1 MYVTRRAVSFGV
13 MASVLTACSSNLIGG
28 FSTASSADYQTV
40 ANPGFNAFVIKFKA
54 KAAQSGIS
62 NATLTSAFS
71 GAGYMPEVIAH
82 DRNQTEFRRSLEEYI
97 AIAASDERVA
107 KGRANYAR
115 YYDILTE
122 IEARYGVD
130 AHVIVAIWGVETMY
144 GERRG
149 DVPVIPA
156 LSTLAYDG
164 RRSAFFQS
172 QLLAALKILQNGD
185 IRPGQ
190 MTGSWAGA
198 MGHTQF
204 IPTTYRAY
212 AVDFNGDG
220 RRDIW
225 SDDPTDALA
234 STANYLARS
243 GWKKGQAWGGE
254 EGSPGAASGDRRIQP
269 HAGGPVFVVG
279 SNFDVIKRYNNA
291 TSYAIGVGHLAD
303 RIAGAGPIEGSFPP
317 DRYGFTADQRKALQR
332 RLNQAGYDAGSADG
346 VFGDRTRAAI
356 AAYQKDN
363 GLPVTGEPS
372 KALLDRLG

>member
-1 MYVTRRAVSFGV
+1 
-13 MASVLTACSSNLIGG
+13 MASVLSACSSNLIGG
-28 FSTASSADYQTV
+28 FSATRGSKFQTV
-40 ANPGFNAFVIKFKA
+40 ASPGFDAFIVKFKA
-54 KAAQSGIS
+54 QAAASGIS
-62 NATLTSAFS
+62 DATLAAAFS
-71 GAGYMPEVIAH
+71 GVGYMPDVVDH
-82 DRNQTEFRRSLEEYI
+82 DRNQTEFRRSLEDYI

-115 YYDILTE
+115 YGDVLSQ

-149 DVPVIPA
+149 EVPVIAA
-156 LSTLAYDG
+156 LSTLSYDG
-164 RRSAFFQS
+164 RRGAFFQS
-172 QLLAALKILQNGD
+172 QLLAALKIIQNGD
-185 IRPGQ
+185 IGPAQ

-243 GWKKGQAWGGE
+243 GWKKGQPWGGE
-254 EGSPGAASGDRRIQP
+254 EGSTGAAYGDRRIQP
-269 HAGGPVFVVG
+269 HDGGPVFVIG
-279 SNFDVIKRYNNA
+279 PNFDVIKRYNNA

-303 RIAGAGPIEGSFPP
+303 RIAGAGPIKGGFPP
-317 DRYGFTADQRKALQR
+317 DRYGFTADQRKELQR
-332 RLNQAGYDAGSADG
+332 RLSQAGYDAGTADG
-346 VFGDRTRAAI
+346 VFGAKTRAAI
-356 AAYQKDN
+356 AAYQAEN
-363 GLPVTGEPS
+363 GLPVTGDPS
-372 KALLDRLG
+372 MALLDRLG